1 MDMTDWQWPT
11 VDTPDTERNDLL
23 PRYRP
28 TRRPMTAV
36 EFQAISDSHPLAI
49 LPWILVPDG
58 LGDFAPPV
66 MHYAIDFVPDQLV
79 AYAEEN
85 DSLVVYY
92 DESPACSE
100 FDSDGDN
107 EEVEQEEHHE
117 QDEPREE
124 PECKLNAGQE
134 QDEQR
139 EEPDSER
146 SAGQGQER
154 EQRGE
159 SDLEHGKE
167 GEEDSESEEED
178 YDFRRLKTRNAPR
191 RKAPTIDRIGSMR
204 CALRALAIEAGAHI
218 HTRLLKISLG
228 IQRMGV
234 RETSLIISF
243 YSNYDLKAGDLP
255 TTEDIEKLRVAVGS
269 QHPPGWYLDRSNYRW
284 ERYY

>member
-1 MDMTDWQWPT
+1 MTDWQWLT
-11 VDTPDTERNDLL
+11 VDTPDTELNDLL

-28 TRRPMTAV
+28 TRRPMTAA
-36 EFQAISDSHPLAI
+36 EFEAISNSHPLAI

-79 AYAEEN
+79 AYAEEH
-85 DSLVVYY
+85 DLVE
-92 DESPACSE
+92 DK
-100 FDSDGDN
+100 
-107 EEVEQEEHHE
+107 EVEQEEDHE

-124 PECKLNAGQE
+124 PKCKLNAGQE

-159 SDLEHGKE
+159 SDLEHGEE
-167 GEEDSESEEED
+167 GEEGSESEEED

-191 RKAPTIDRIGSMR
+191 RKAPTMDRIGSMR

-218 HTRLLKISLG
+218 PTRLLKISLG

-269 QHPPGWYLDRSNYRW
+269 QHPPGWYLDRSDYRW